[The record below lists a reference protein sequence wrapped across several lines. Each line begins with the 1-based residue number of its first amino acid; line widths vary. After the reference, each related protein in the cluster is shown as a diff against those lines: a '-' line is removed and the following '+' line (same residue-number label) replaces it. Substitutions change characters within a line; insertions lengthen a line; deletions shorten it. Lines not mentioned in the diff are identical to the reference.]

1 VPIYEFY
8 CADCH
13 TIYNFFARK
22 IDTAARPDCPR
33 CGCRT
38 LERRMSRFAVSRNR
52 RDDGDRE
59 RNSPGEDDPKM
70 EEAMESLMREA
81 EGLDEND
88 PRQLAR
94 MMRKLQQTAGA
105 PMDAKTEEAIR
116 RLESGDSPE
125 KIEEELGDL
134 FEENGTESGEP
145 EPMDAVGGIHRRV
158 RKGPPRVEET
168 LYDL

>member
-1 VPIYEFY
+1 MPIYEFY

-13 TIYNFFARK
+13 TIYNFLARK
-22 IDTAARPDCPR
+22 IDTAAQPDCPR
-33 CGCRT
+33 CGRRK

-52 RDDGDRE
+52 RDDDGGREGDL
-59 RNSPGEDDPKM
+59 PGQDDPKM

-94 MMRKLQQTAGA
+94 MMRRLQQTAGI
-105 PMDAKTEEAIR
+105 PLDAKAEEAIR
-116 RLESGDSPE
+116 RLESGESPE
-125 KIEEELGDL
+125 KIEAELGD
-134 FEENGTESGEP
+134 FFGEDGP
-145 EPMDAVGGIHRRV
+145 EPGEAADRLQRLV
-158 RKGPPRVEET
+158 RKRPPKIDET